1 MKNII
6 LRLMLVLSIA
16 VTALDS
22 CDGKEPETLPAEEPD
37 NSIRILAIG
46 NSFSVDA
53 MQYLYGILEDI
64 GYEEITLGNLY
75 IGGCTL
81 ETHSKNFTNN
91 SASYTYYT
99 NTTGSWN
106 EVSSYKPHDALKS
119 EEWDLITMQQGSPV
133 SGVPSSYDPY
143 LATLVASVRTY
154 CADAELAW
162 HMTRAVIS
170 QP

>member
-16 VTALDS
+16 VTGLDS
-22 CDGKEPETLPAEEPD
+22 CDGKEPGTPPAEEPD

-81 ETHSKNFTNN
+81 ENHSKNFTNN

-143 LATLVASVRTY
+143 QIG
-154 CADAELAW
+154 
-162 HMTRAVIS
+162 RAHV
-170 QP
+170 